1 MDRELRFMPYDFS
14 WENNFEFPC
23 YPKRNLALVKGKGA
37 VVWDQDGKEYIDCI
51 SGHGV
56 AFIGHCNPRI
66 VEAINRQAATL
77 ITCPGTFYNDQ
88 RQKLIKKL
96 TQISPPYLN
105 QFFFCSSGAEAV
117 EAAIK
122 FVRLASGKK
131 EFISAFR
138 GFHGRTL
145 GALSATHNPKYRQD
159 FIPLL
164 PGFFHVPYNRFDK
177 LAEAVNDN
185 TASIILEA
193 VQGEGGVHIADPDY
207 IKSAELLCREKDIIL
222 IMDEIQTGLG
232 RTGKMFAFQHFDI
245 KPDMVCVAK
254 SIAGG
259 LPMGVTMGTR
269 DIPMSSGKHGTTFGG
284 NPLACAAAV
293 AALDYIEENSLVK
306 AAAEKGLYLLQ
317 RLKELKN
324 TAIREVRG
332 LGLMI
337 GIETRS
343 KVKPIIMDLMTEGVL
358 VLPAGANIIRL
369 LPPAVITYEEMDH
382 VIEKISWVLSR
393 TRMS

>member
-1 MDRELRFMPYDFS
+1 MPYDFS
-14 WENNFEFPC
+14 WETNFEFPC

-56 AFIGHCNPRI
+56 AFIGHSNPK
-66 VEAINRQAATL
+66 VLEAIKHQASTL

-88 RQKLIKKL
+88 RQRLIKKL
-96 TQISPPYLN
+96 TKIAPPYLD
-105 QFFFCSSGAEAV
+105 QFFLCSSGAEAV
-117 EAAIK
+117 EAALK
-122 FVRLASGKK
+122 FARLASGKK

-164 PGFFHVPYNRFDK
+164 PGFVHVPYNRYDK

-185 TASIILEA
+185 TAGVILEV
-193 VQGEGGVHIADPDY
+193 VQGEGGVHIADADY
-207 IKSAELLCREKDIIL
+207 IKSVELLCREKNIFLIL
-222 IMDEIQTGLG
+222 DEVQTGLG

-245 KPDMVCVAK
+245 KPDIVCVAK

-259 LPMGVTMGTR
+259 IPMGVTMGTR
-269 DIPMSSGKHGTTFGG
+269 DIPMSPGKHGTTFGG

-306 AAAEKGLYLLQ
+306 AAAEKGCYLLE

-324 TAIREVRG
+324 SNIREVRG

-337 GIETRS
+337 GIEARL
-343 KVKPIIMDLMTEGVL
+343 KVKTILTDLMAEGVL
-358 VLPAGANIIRL
+358 VLPGGANIIRL
-369 LPPAVITYEEMDH
+369 LPPAVITYNEIDR
-382 VIEKISWVLSR
+382 VIEKISLVLSR
-393 TRMS
+393 THIS

>member
-1 MDRELRFMPYDFS
+1 MPYDFS
-14 WENNFEFPC
+14 WETNFEFPC

-51 SGHGV
+51 AGHGV
-56 AFIGHCNPRI
+56 AFTGHSNPK
-66 VEAINRQAATL
+66 VLEAIKHQASTL

-88 RQKLIKKL
+88 RQRLIKKL
-96 TQISPPYLN
+96 TKITPPYID

-122 FVRLASGKK
+122 FARLASGKK

-164 PGFFHVPYNRFDK
+164 PGFFHVPFNRFDK

-185 TASIILEA
+185 TAGVILEA
-193 VQGEGGVHIADPDY
+193 VQGEGGIHIVDPDY
-207 IKSAELLCREKDIIL
+207 IKSVEIICREKNIFLIL
-222 IMDEIQTGLG
+222 DEVQTGLG

-245 KPDMVCVAK
+245 KPDIVCVAK

-259 LPMGVTMGTR
+259 IPMGVTMGTK
-269 DIPMSSGKHGTTFGG
+269 DIPMCPGKHGTTFGG
-284 NPLACAAAV
+284 NPLACAAAI
-293 AALDYIEENSLVK
+293 AALLGFIAENK
-306 AAAEKGLYLLQ
+306 K
-317 RLKELKN
+317 
-324 TAIREVRG
+324 
-332 LGLMI
+332 LGNSCRI
-337 GIETRS
+337 
-343 KVKPIIMDLMTEGVL
+343 
-358 VLPAGANIIRL
+358 
-369 LPPAVITYEEMDH
+369 VITVQRRNLICRLFRLFMLWYIFGLIKAD
-382 VIEKISWVLSR
+382 K
-393 TRMS
+393 TF

>member
-1 MDRELRFMPYDFS
+1 MPYDFS
-14 WENNFEFPC
+14 WEKNYEFPC
-23 YPKRNLALVKGKGA
+23 YPKRNLSLVKGKGSL
-37 VVWDQDGKEYIDCI
+37 VWDQDGKEFIDCI

-56 AFIGHCNPRI
+56 AFIGHSNPK
-66 VEAINRQAATL
+66 VLEAINRQAVTL

-96 TQISPPYLN
+96 IQITPTYLD
-105 QFFFCSSGAEAV
+105 QFFFCSSGAEAI
-117 EAAIK
+117 EASIK
-122 FVRLASGKK
+122 FARLATGRK
-131 EFISAFR
+131 EFISTYR

-145 GALSATHNPKYRQD
+145 GALSATHNPKYRKD

-164 PGFFHVPYNRFDK
+164 PGFIHVPYNRFDK

-185 TASIILEA
+185 TAGIILEA
-193 VQGEGGVHIADPDY
+193 VQGEGGVHIADSDY
-207 IKSAELLCREKDIIL
+207 IKSVELLCREKNIFLIL
-222 IMDEIQTGLG
+222 DEVQTGLG

-245 KPDMVCVAK
+245 KPDIVCVAK

-269 DIPMSSGKHGTTFGG
+269 DIQMSPGKHGATFGG

-293 AALDYIEENSLVK
+293 AALDYIEENSLVA
-306 AAAEKGLYLLQ
+306 AAAEKGCYLLE
-317 RLKELKN
+317 RLKELKHSN
-324 TAIREVRG
+324 IREVRG

-337 GIETRS
+337 GIETRI

-393 TRMS
+393 TRIS